1 MKHLR
6 KVLAI
11 ALALSLMLL
20 CVSALA
26 TEQVKDGGKVG
37 GTIIAQLSGDPSS
50 WNPDYKSD
58 DNLWPIAQNLFNRLI
73 KLATGDGIDMDLAES
88 YEFSE
93 DGMQLTFHLHEGVK
107 WHDGVDFTSYDVKW
121 TYDTMK
127 AEAWFKSS
135 SLANVDS
142 IECPDDNTVVFN
154 LKAPDVTLIAS
165 LAWYGTFILPAHIFE
180 GTDVS
185 TNEAAMSHPIG
196 TGPFKFES
204 YETGVSVT
212 LVRNEDFWGDKPL
225 ADKVIYQI
233 VADQDTAYQS
243 FLNGEADYV
252 KSVPTANVD
261 DLDDDPDYRV
271 FQQLYQNRTYITFNF
286 ADPEFSKVEV
296 RQAFA
301 KAVDREGLYKRV
313 GGAGQMA
320 EYFISP
326 LQKDF
331 VDETY
336 KMPDRDLEGAMA
348 LLEAAGYTK
357 GDDGFYL
364 HTTMDVFEDG
374 NFADMAQIIKAN
386 VAEAGID
393 LTINLLEYSAWSEK
407 VKDNKNFTVTM
418 LAGYQGPDVSGINN
432 RVYSTGATNIGGY
445 KSEEMDAAIE
455 AANVCADKEK
465 RAEYLSTVQ
474 RLMSEDMPMVLLLEN
489 GTKYPVKNYLVGS
502 PYDVPEK
509 AASNELTYLGFS
521 ETVAP

>member
-11 ALALSLMLL
+11 ALALSLMLV

-233 VADQDTAYQS
+233 VAYQDTAYQS

-364 HTTMDVFEDG
+364 HATMDVFESG

-418 LAGYQGPDVSGINN
+418 LAGYQGPDPDAMSKRIG
-432 RVYSTGATNIGGY
+432 TGAVMNYARYSNTRVDELLAKARTLTTHEDRGACYREVQAILAEDLPIIPIVEFASYKATYTNIYGQPYIDGLTDVHDNNY
-445 KSEEMDAAIE
+445 SK
-455 AANVCADKEK
+455 ADI
-465 RAEYLSTVQ
+465 
-474 RLMSEDMPMVLLLEN
+474 LE
-489 GTKYPVKNYLVGS
+489 
-502 PYDVPEK
+502 
-509 AASNELTYLGFS
+509 
-521 ETVAP
+521 